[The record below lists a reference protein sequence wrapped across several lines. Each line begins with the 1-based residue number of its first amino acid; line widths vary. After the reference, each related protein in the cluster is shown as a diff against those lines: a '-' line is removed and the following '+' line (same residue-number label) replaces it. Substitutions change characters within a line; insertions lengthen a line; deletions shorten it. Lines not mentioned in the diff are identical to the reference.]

1 MSGSTSTGPTLRQ
14 HKSIQMSNV
23 PDEELSQ
30 DTLFSLLSNPRRRFV
45 LQYLNRV
52 DTPVTL
58 QELSVET
65 AAWENET
72 DAENLTDQQRKRVQV
87 SLYQTHI
94 PALEDAEI
102 IEYDSD
108 SGEITLTDR
117 ADDLNVYLHGDIEE
131 EDRRWAMYY
140 LALAVTGVV
149 VYAASTLIAGVGE
162 FWTTVIGLIWILGLA
177 GLAVVHYLEEK

>member
-1 MSGSTSTGPTLRQ
+1 
-14 HKSIQMSNV
+14 MSNV
-23 PDEELSQ
+23 SDEELSQ

-52 DTPVTL
+52 EGPVTL
-58 QELSVET
+58 QDLSVEA

-72 DAENLTDQQRKRVQV
+72 DPEDLTDQQRKRVQV

-94 PALEDAEI
+94 PALEDAGI

-131 EDRRWAMYY
+131 ESRPWEMYY
-140 LALAVTGVV
+140 LALAASGVV

-162 FWTTVIGLIWILGLA
+162 LATTLIGLIWILGLA
-177 GLAVVHYLEEK
+177 GLAVAHYVEAG